1 MGKNGDLVQG
11 MELLLYNQEDRK
23 RENMFEKKA
32 VLRLSLEDHYLHFIG
47 ALENSPLRS
56 FIKFSKQ
63 TKKKWKLRH
72 KLKINEAPQGPNILR
87 ETNLGQSYG
96 GLENFDKDVFYT

>member
-1 MGKNGDLVQG
+1 MFNKKVTQLPLKKITVQNYSFAQYLVMGWSEIIPIFGAKWEKNGDLVQG

-63 TKKKWKLRH
+63 TKKK
-72 KLKINEAPQGPNILR
+72 
-87 ETNLGQSYG
+87 
-96 GLENFDKDVFYT
+96 